1 MENNENN
8 NKRDNG
14 GGGGGSRFSSFW
26 IYGIIAVIFLGLNLV
41 AMEGSQDPLPR
52 NRLGQMLQNG
62 DIEKIE
68 VINKEVAHIYL
79 KKDALSKSEYKDAA
93 KTTFGGD
100 RYHYHTEIGSVETFE
115 KYLQEK
121 SNQEGQSLI

>member
-68 VINKEVAHIYL
+68 VINKEVAQVVIKNRHSITIARKVKVKAEVL
-79 KKDALSKSEYKDAA
+79 EVVIKTKKEEAL
-93 KTTFGGD
+93 
-100 RYHYHTEIGSVETFE
+100 E
-115 KYLQEK
+115 KK
-121 SNQEGQSLI
+121 